1 MTVLSDHEIIDAIGS
16 QQLVIN
22 PFIQKNVQ
30 PISIDLTL
38 GNKIKRYGKIHKS
51 NLGKLIQD
59 VKMPQDYFLFE
70 EEIEESFIL
79 EPQEFI
85 LMHTVERIELPFNL
99 MGRLDG
105 KSSLG
110 RLGLL
115 IHITAGVVDPGFQG
129 QLVLEMYNVS
139 PLPLKLYDGMKI
151 CQISFNRLNKES
163 EKPYGHTDL
172 NSKYQNQ
179 IGVIGSK
186 YSKNYG

>member
-1 MTVLSDHEIIDAIGS
+1 MTVLSDFEILDAIGS
-16 QQLVIN
+16 QYLVIS
-22 PFIQKNVQ
+22 PFTQENIQPV
-30 PISIDLTL
+30 SIDLTL
-38 GNKIKRYGKIHKS
+38 GERIKRHYPDLHGE
-51 NLGKLIQD
+51 IQD
-59 VKMPQDYFLFE
+59 VKMPQDVYLFE
-70 EEIEESFIL
+70 EEIKDSFIL
-79 EPQEFI
+79 NPKEFI
-85 LMHTVERIELPFNL
+85 LTYTRERIELPFNL

-139 PLPLKLYDGMKI
+139 PIPIKLYAGMKI

-163 EKPYGHTDL
+163 EKPYGHIDL

-179 IGVIGSK
+179 TGVVESR
-186 YSKNYG
+186 YNKNYD